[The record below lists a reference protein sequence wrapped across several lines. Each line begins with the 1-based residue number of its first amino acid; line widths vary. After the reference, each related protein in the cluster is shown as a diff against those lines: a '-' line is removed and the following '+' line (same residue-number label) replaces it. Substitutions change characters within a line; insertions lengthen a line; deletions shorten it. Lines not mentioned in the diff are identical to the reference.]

1 MGLAVSSIGSVTFRF
16 TAPKIVWDVVSNAP
30 VVSDSRAETIP
41 PHNDP
46 APRLCGGSLF
56 LQKCIP
62 EERTPQERTP
72 QERAPAS
79 VSHVSDVRLHLMS
92 NRF

>member
-41 PHNDP
+41 PRGSVEAHSSCRNASQRSVP
-46 APRLCGGSLF
+46 RRNVPRRNAPL
-56 LQKCIP
+56 
-62 EERTPQERTP
+62 PQC
-72 QERAPAS
+72 
-79 VSHVSDVRLHLMS
+79 LMYLM
-92 NRF
+92 FGCT